1 MGILFENFIEKVIFH
16 LLFLEIILV
25 RSWCSKNKFF
35 AYKEYIKTSWYC
47 VKVALTAIS
56 CSLYITCYLTLAI
69 CRMLFVTCYMPVAI
83 CYLLSITFYLKL
95 GISCKNSFPFAC
107 CCLSLCTPFYNENLG
122 FICYWWTNSRDQIPL
137 HTMTNRTG
145 TVCILWRKSIEQ
157 ERVALQERK
166 EAIFFQEIASL
177 R

>member
-1 MGILFENFIEKVIFH
+1 M
-16 LLFLEIILV
+16 LFLEIILV

-35 AYKEYIKTSWYC
+35 AYKEYKKTSWYC

-107 CCLSLCTPFYNENLG
+107 SCLSLCTPFYNENLG

-137 HTMTNRTG
+137 PTMTNRTG
-145 TVCILWRKSIEQ
+145 TVCILVYFWGCFLKLSIFEVQ
-157 ERVALQERK
+157 RSTLP
-166 EAIFFQEIASL
+166 IYWI
-177 R
+177 